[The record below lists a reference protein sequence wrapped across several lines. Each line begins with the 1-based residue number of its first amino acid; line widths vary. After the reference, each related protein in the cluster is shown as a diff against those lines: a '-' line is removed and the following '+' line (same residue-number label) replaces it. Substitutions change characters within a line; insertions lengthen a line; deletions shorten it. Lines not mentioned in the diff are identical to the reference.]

1 MYPDDPFSL
10 QTVRC
15 VLEERKDAEFTEE
28 QYKMLLT
35 YVESDI
41 CDVERQIVA
50 FALLGTI
57 VGKGINLPELHSL
70 MKKGLHLWDL
80 FGHETDL
87 QYSDCYRF

>member
-1 MYPDDPFSL
+1 M
-10 QTVRC
+10 
-15 VLEERKDAEFTEE
+15 LEEVKDAHFTEE

-57 VGKGINLPELHSL
+57 IGKRINLPELHNL
-70 MKKGLHLWDL
+70 MKKGELCFRSGDDTRER
-80 FGHETDL
+80 ETTK
-87 QYSDCYRF
+87 